1 MKRKDFLK
9 STLLT
14 SAAITFPGFKTIAKP
29 PPRDGEKLL
38 NAYYFRAHMYTM
50 VPRQVREDLQWMAD
64 VGTNIVSIAVL
75 EQDLFAAVENIEI
88 ICDEASK
95 LGMDVW
101 AVPSRWGGLLAG
113 APKVPSLFTI
123 QNHET
128 WRKNK
133 DGSYASSS
141 VSGRISSIFH
151 PATFEFMLETSLK
164 IYEIW
169 DIKGIMWDE
178 PKSMNEDYHPLAVDK
193 LGEDPDIMDFVWE
206 NVDFYSRLNTEI
218 KKAHSDKGIA
228 MFIYANKDD
237 RHVDAMSQIKA
248 MDAFGCDGR
257 PWGESDGGKLESS
270 GKTLLDGNGQ
280 RFIDA
285 AKRHGKK
292 SLWLIEN
299 HNMSDEDIPLLDKRL
314 PEVVSTDLDHLI
326 YYYYPRNLSQPD
338 KIMKIIRENVK
349 KF

>member
-1 MKRKDFLK
+1 M
-9 STLLT
+9 
-14 SAAITFPGFKTIAKP
+14 
-29 PPRDGEKLL
+29 

-64 VGTNIVSIAVL
+64 VGTNIVSVAVL

-88 ICDEASK
+88 ICNEANK
-95 LGMDVW
+95 MGMEIW

-123 QNHET
+123 QNHDT
-128 WRKNK
+128 WRLNR

-151 PATFEFMLETSLK
+151 PATFEFMLQTSRK
-164 IYEIW
+164 VFDTW
-169 DIKGIMWDE
+169 DIGGIMWDE
-178 PKSMNEDYHPLAVDK
+178 PKSMNEDYHPLAIKK
-193 LGEDPDIMDFVWE
+193 LGKDPSITDYIRE
-206 NVDFYSRLNTEI
+206 NVDFYSRLNTGLKES
-218 KKAHSDKGIA
+218 HPDKSTA
-228 MFIYANKDD
+228 MFIYASIKDEITNKM
-237 RHVDAMSQIKA
+237 AQIEGL
-248 MDAFGCDGR
+248 DAFGCDGR
-257 PWGESDGGKLESS
+257 PWGDSDGGKLESS

-285 AKRHGKK
+285 ARKHGKK
-292 SLWLIEN
+292 GLWLIEN
-299 HNMSDEDIPLLDKRL
+299 HNMSDQDIPLLERRL

-338 KIMKIIRENVK
+338 KIMKIVRDNVRN
-349 KF
+349 F